1 MRWTAGE
8 NMENRIIAVRTVG
21 VAAATMLIAVFV
33 HVYGVMQAN
42 WLQYGLRTSL
52 VSLPSPTV
60 FFHRYSFLGYV
71 LPLAAF
77 LSILMRKNAQE
88 HADAFLWL
96 VGIVALA
103 WLFASILSW
112 QLPLYYPVAVIR

>member
-1 MRWTAGE
+1 M
-8 NMENRIIAVRTVG
+8 NNRIIAVRTVG
-21 VAAATMLIAVFV
+21 VAAATVLVALFV

-42 WLQYGLRTSL
+42 WLQYGLRIDL
-52 VSLPSPTV
+52 ACLPFPTT

-71 LPLAAF
+71 LPLAAL
-77 LSILMRKNAQE
+77 LSILLGKNARE
-88 HADAFLWL
+88 EKPSHGDAFFWL

>member
-1 MRWTAGE
+1 MK
-8 NMENRIIAVRTVG
+8 NRIIAVRTVG
-21 VAAATMLIAVFV
+21 VAAATMLVAVFV
-33 HVYGVMQAN
+33 HAYGVMQAN

-52 VSLPSPTV
+52 TSLPSPTV

-71 LPLAAF
+71 LPLAA
-77 LSILMRKNAQE
+77 LLGILIRKNAEEDQLSQ
-88 HADAFLWL
+88 AGAFLWL

-112 QLPLYYPVAVIR
+112 QLPLYYPVAVIK